1 MVRGVPATYTPLS
14 PPRLRGFSDVVR
26 EHLGI
31 TAQAVLDVAISLNG
45 FGIMVLMLGTPAGL
59 RKPCWLQHVVH
70 RPRSTSAPSAL
81 LPPCLLTLLA
91 HCLAW
96 FALAY
101 SDHGGHTGWRRRLRR
116 PAVT

>member
-1 MVRGVPATYTPLS
+1 MPATYTPLS

-31 TAQAVLDVAISLNG
+31 TAQAVLDLAISLNG

-70 RPRSTSAPSAL
+70 RPRSTSANLHCPL
-81 LPPCLLTLLA
+81 FCLL
-91 HCLAW
+91 
-96 FALAY
+96 
-101 SDHGGHTGWRRRLRR
+101 S
-116 PAVT
+116 